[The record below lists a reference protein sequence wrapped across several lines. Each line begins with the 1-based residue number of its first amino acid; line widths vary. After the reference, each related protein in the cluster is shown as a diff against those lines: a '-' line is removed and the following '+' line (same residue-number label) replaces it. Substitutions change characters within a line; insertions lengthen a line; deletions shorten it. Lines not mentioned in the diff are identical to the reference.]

1 MRDHQP
7 PQQQEFFSRVNMYL
21 DRALSREDE
30 QAFLQEVKHNQGAT
44 DALHSE
50 QSFRE
55 LIRNNVPRHKASPDL
70 IQVIKEKIRKAP
82 A

>member
-7 PQQQEFFSRVNMYL
+7 PQECFQRVNMYL

-30 QAFLQEVKHNQGAT
+30 QSFLQDVKHYPSVN
-44 DALHSE
+44 DALAKE

-55 LIRNNVPRHKASPDL
+55 LIRNNLPRHKASADL
-70 IQVIKEKIRKAP
+70 IQVIKEKIRQAP